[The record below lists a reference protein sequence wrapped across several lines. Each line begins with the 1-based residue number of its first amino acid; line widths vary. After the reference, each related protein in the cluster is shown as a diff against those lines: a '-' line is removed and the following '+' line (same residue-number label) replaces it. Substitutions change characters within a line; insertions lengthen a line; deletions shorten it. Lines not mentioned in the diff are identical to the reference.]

1 MLNNVY
7 LDCDL
12 DDIENF
18 NQKIYLRNK
27 TEFRRYFVGII
38 NIIFNIQIDNKAI
51 LKFDNNETCE
61 ITYKLKL

>member
-12 DDIENF
+12 DDIEDF

-61 ITYKLKL
+61 ITYK

>member
-38 NIIFNIQIDNKAI
+38 NIIFNIQIVNKAI

-61 ITYKLKL
+61 ITYK

>member
-12 DDIENF
+12 DDIEDF

-51 LKFDNNETCE
+51 LKFDNNEICE
-61 ITYKLKL
+61 ITYK